1 MKHIICRRAFLL
13 FSAMALSLSVIAPR
27 TVLAE
32 ESSPYGEIDGDP
44 VVSEIALSAKELNPP
59 EDSERSRKL
68 FESVNNALFYCSVFA
83 FTPNFFA
90 KNP

>member
-1 MKHIICRRAFLL
+1 MHQSGEMKGTVADMKHIICRRAFLL

-59 EDSERSRKL
+59 EDS
-68 FESVNNALFYCSVFA
+68 
-83 FTPNFFA
+83 
-90 KNP
+90 